1 MKKVLFL
8 IVLFGLILVMTSCQ
22 RSEEVTVSKY
32 FQAMR
37 HNDKDTMSSM
47 AAEPKHLEYK
57 SYKIVSIDEPVT
69 LEYSFPALIQKLDES
84 KKEKN
89 KLALQAGDRRDD
101 VEDLKDELEETRR
114 ASTKRELKKKI
125 EEAEV
130 AFYKA
135 EQGYKDLVKKIGE
148 LKKKIEFERNIINL
162 STGINRNAELLQGV
176 VNQSVVRTKVTLNN
190 DSENDYVFTLTK
202 YVFTVNEKERPSRWI
217 ILKILSAEDYEKE
230 MKELKEEMTPS
241 TEEVTEETPSE
252 KKDETQGDTQ

>member
-8 IVLFGLILVMTSCQ
+8 IVLFGLIFVMTSCQ
-22 RSEEVTVSKY
+22 KSEEVTVSKY
-32 FQAMR
+32 FQAMS

-57 SYKIVSIDEPVT
+57 SYKIVSVDEPLT
-69 LEYSFPALIQKLDES
+69 LEYKLPALVQKLDES

-89 KLALQAGDRRDD
+89 NLALEAGDKRDD
-101 VEDLKDELEETRR
+101 VEDLKDELDETRR
-114 ASTKRELKKKI
+114 ASKKRELRKKI

-130 AFYKA
+130 AFYQA

-162 STGINRNAELLQGV
+162 STGIKKNAEMFQGV
-176 VNQSVVRTKVTLNN
+176 VNQSVVKTKVTLKN
-190 DSENDYVFTLTK
+190 DVENEYVFVLTK

-217 ILKILSAEDYEKE
+217 IIKIMSADEYEKE
-230 MKELKEEMTPS
+230 MKEVQQDVSPT
-241 TEEVTEETPSE
+241 TEEVTEETPTE
-252 KKDETQGDTQ
+252 KKDETQGDT

>member
-1 MKKVLFL
+1 MKKVLLL
-8 IVLFGLILVMTSCQ
+8 IVLFGLIFITTSCQ
-22 RSEEVTVSKY
+22 KSEEVTVSKY

-57 SYKIVSIDEPVT
+57 SYKIVSIDEPLT
-69 LEYSFPALIQKLDES
+69 LEYDLPALIQKLDES

-89 KLALQAGDRRDD
+89 NLALEAGDKRDD

-114 ASTKRELKKKI
+114 ASKKRELRKKI

-130 AFYKA
+130 AFYQA

-162 STGINRNAELLQGV
+162 STGIKKNAEMFQGV
-176 VNQSVVRTKVTLNN
+176 INQSVVRTNVTLNN
-190 DSENDYVFTLTK
+190 DTQNEYVFVLRK
-202 YVFTVNEKERPSRWI
+202 YVFMINEKERPCRWI
-217 ILKILSAEDYEKE
+217 ILKILSAEEYEKE
-230 MKELKEEMTPS
+230 MKEVQKDVPPP
-241 TEEVTEETPSE
+241 TEEVTEETPAE
-252 KKDETQGDTQ
+252 EKDETPGEN

>member
-1 MKKVLFL
+1 MKKVLLL
-8 IVLFGLILVMTSCQ
+8 IVLFGLIFITTSCQ
-22 RSEEVTVSKY
+22 KSEEVTVSKY

-57 SYKIVSIDEPVT
+57 SYKIVSIDEPLT
-69 LEYSFPALIQKLDES
+69 LEYDLPALVQKLDES

-89 KLALQAGDRRDD
+89 NLALEAGDKRDD

-114 ASTKRELKKKI
+114 ASKKRELRKKI

-130 AFYKA
+130 AFYQA

-162 STGINRNAELLQGV
+162 STGIKKNAEMFQGV
-176 VNQSVVRTKVTLNN
+176 INQSVVRTNVTLNN
-190 DSENDYVFTLTK
+190 DTQNDYVFVLRK
-202 YVFTVNEKERPSRWI
+202 YVFTVNEKERPCRWI
-217 ILKILSAEDYEKE
+217 ILKILSAEEYEKE
-230 MKELKEEMTPS
+230 MKEVQKDVAPP
-241 TEEVTEETPSE
+241 TEEVTEETPAE
-252 KKDETQGDTQ
+252 DKDETQGDS